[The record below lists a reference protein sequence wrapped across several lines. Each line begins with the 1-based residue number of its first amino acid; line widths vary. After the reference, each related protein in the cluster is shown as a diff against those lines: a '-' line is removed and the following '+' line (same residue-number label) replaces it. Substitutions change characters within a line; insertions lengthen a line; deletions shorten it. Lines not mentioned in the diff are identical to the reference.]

1 MAEVNVK
8 EFAVELKLPVERLV
22 EQLVAAGVKK
32 GLTEETSLTEADK
45 TKLLDFL
52 KKSHGDGKSKSK
64 ITLKRRQTTEIKK
77 SDSAGRSRTI
87 QVEVRKKRVVV
98 KKPEPVVVP
107 EEEVVINDPTPA
119 IEMSLDPK
127 TAEQAKRDS
136 EAKRQADLR
145 AIQAAEIL
153 QKEADKKKRQEKKET
168 AVQEAETTKKEDAV
182 AKAKPK
188 AGDNKAADGTL
199 HSPISKDE
207 AKKAIKK
214 KANQARF
221 EAESKKRGLKT
232 RGDFGAAGGRDNRR
246 GGGKNRSRK
255 NQPVDHAPAPAP
267 EFVAREIA
275 VPETIAIG
283 ELAHK
288 MSVKAAEV
296 IKIFMKLG
304 QMVTINQVIDQETA
318 MIVVDEMGH
327 KGIAAKTADPQ
338 AFLVESSDDDVA
350 QELRAPV
357 VTVMGHVD
365 HGKTSLL
372 DYIRTTRVASGEA
385 GGITQHIG
393 AYHVNTKKGMVTFLD
408 TPGHEAFT
416 SMRAR
421 GAKATDIVVLVVAS
435 DDGVMPQTI
444 EAVHHAK
451 AGNTPLIVA
460 VNKIDK
466 AEANPE
472 RIKQELSQQEV
483 VPEDW
488 GGDTMFA
495 HVSAKTGEGI
505 DALLDSILLQ
515 AEMLDLKA
523 PVTTAARGVVIE
535 SRLDKGR
542 GPVASILVQAGTL
555 NRGDVLLA
563 GAAFGRVRAMVDE
576 NGLTVDTAGPSIPV
590 EVQGLSDVPAAGE
603 EIVVLQDEKK
613 AREIAL
619 FRQGKFREVKLA
631 KQHAAKLENMFDQL
645 KEGAVKSLTLIIKAD
660 VQGSSEA
667 LAHSLTRL
675 STEEVQVNIVHSGV
689 GGINDSD
696 INLALAS
703 NAVIIGFN
711 ARADAT
717 ARKLIQTH
725 GIDVRYYNIIYD
737 AVDEVK
743 AALSGLLSPDRKEE
757 TLGLVEIRQVF
768 RISKVGSVA
777 GCYVQEG
784 LVKRGSSVRLLRDNV
799 VIHEGELDTLKRF
812 KDDVKEV
819 KSGFECGL
827 SVKNYT
833 DIKEGDQLEVFEVI
847 EIARS
852 L

>member
-1 MAEVNVK
+1 MAKVNVK
-8 EFAVELKLPVERLV
+8 EFAAELKLPVGRLL
-22 EQLVAAGVKK
+22 EQLASAGVKK
-32 GLTEETSLTEADK
+32 DLTEETSLTEADK

-52 KKSHGDGKSKSK
+52 KQSHGDGKSKSK

-98 KKPEPVVVP
+98 KKPEPAA
-107 EEEVVINDPTPA
+107 EEKEAITVKDVAPSNDV
-119 IEMSLDPK
+119 SSDPK
-127 TAEQAKRDS
+127 TTEQAKRDL
-136 EAKRQADLR
+136 EAKRQAELR

-153 QKEADKKKRQEKKET
+153 QKEADKKKRQEKKDT
-168 AVQEAETTKKEDAV
+168 AVQEAEAAKKEEIA
-182 AKAKPK
+182 AKAKPSEK
-188 AGDNKAADGTL
+188 KPADKTL
-199 HSPISKDE
+199 HSPITKDE

-232 RGDFGAAGGRDNRR
+232 RGDFAATGGRDSWR
-246 GGGKNRSRK
+246 GGGKNRNRK
-255 NQPVDHAPAPAP
+255 NNQSVDNTPAPAP

-275 VPETIAIG
+275 VPETIAIA

-338 AFLVESSDDDVA
+338 AFLEESSDENVKHEA
-350 QELRAPV
+350 RAPV

-393 AYHVNTKKGMVTFLD
+393 AYHVNTQKGMVTFLD

-416 SMRAR
+416 AMRAR

-451 AGNTPLIVA
+451 AGNTPLIIA

-466 AEANPE
+466 TEANPE
-472 RIKQELSQQEV
+472 RVKQELSQHEV

-488 GGDTMFA
+488 GGDTMFV

-515 AEMLDLKA
+515 AEILDLKA
-523 PVTTAARGVVIE
+523 PVKTAARGVVIE

-542 GPVASILVQAGTL
+542 GPVASILVQGGTL

-563 GAAFGRVRAMVDE
+563 GAVFGRVRAMVDE
-576 NGLTVDTAGPSIPV
+576 NGLAVSSAGPSIPV

-631 KQHAAKLENMFDQL
+631 KQHAAKLDNMFDQL
-645 KEGAVKSLTLIIKAD
+645 KEGAVKSLTMIIKAD

-675 STEEVQVNIVHSGV
+675 STDEVQVNIVHSGV
-689 GGINDSD
+689 GGINESD

-703 NAVIIGFN
+703 NAVIVGFN

-777 GCYVQEG
+777 GCYVLEG
-784 LVKRGSSVRLLRDNV
+784 LVKRGSAVRLLRDNV

-827 SVKNYT
+827 SLKNYT
-833 DIKEGDQLEVFEVI
+833 DIKEGDQLEVFEVV

>member
-1 MAEVNVK
+1 MAKVNVK
-8 EFAVELKLPVERLV
+8 EFAAELKLPVGRLL
-22 EQLVAAGVKK
+22 EQLASAGVKK
-32 GLTEETSLTEADK
+32 DLTEETSLTEADK

-52 KKSHGDGKSKSK
+52 KQSHGDGKSKSK

-98 KKPEPVVVP
+98 KKPEPAA
-107 EEEVVINDPTPA
+107 EEKEEITVKDVAPSNDV
-119 IEMSLDPK
+119 SSDPK
-127 TAEQAKRDS
+127 TTEQAKRDL
-136 EAKRQADLR
+136 EAKRQAELR

-153 QKEADKKKRQEKKET
+153 QKEADKKKRQEKKDT
-168 AVQEAETTKKEDAV
+168 AVQEAEAAKKEEIA
-182 AKAKPK
+182 AKAKPSEK
-188 AGDNKAADGTL
+188 KPADKTL
-199 HSPISKDE
+199 HSPITKDE

-232 RGDFGAAGGRDNRR
+232 RGDFAATGGRDSWR
-246 GGGKNRSRK
+246 GGSKNRNRK
-255 NQPVDHAPAPAP
+255 NNQSVDNTPAPAP

-275 VPETIAIG
+275 VPETIAIA

-338 AFLVESSDDDVA
+338 AFLEESSDENVKHEA
-350 QELRAPV
+350 RAPV

-393 AYHVNTKKGMVTFLD
+393 AYHVNTQKGMVTFLD

-416 SMRAR
+416 AMRAR

-451 AGNTPLIVA
+451 AGNTPLIIA

-466 AEANPE
+466 TEANPE
-472 RIKQELSQQEV
+472 RVKQELSQHEV

-488 GGDTMFA
+488 GGDTMFV

-515 AEMLDLKA
+515 AEILDLKA
-523 PVTTAARGVVIE
+523 PVKTAARGVVIE

-542 GPVASILVQAGTL
+542 GPVASILVQGGTL

-576 NGLTVDTAGPSIPV
+576 NGLVVSSAGPSIPV

-631 KQHAAKLENMFDQL
+631 KQHAAKLDNMFDQL
-645 KEGAVKSLTLIIKAD
+645 KEGAVKSLTMIIKAD

-675 STEEVQVNIVHSGV
+675 STDEVQVNIVHSGV
-689 GGINDSD
+689 GGINESD

-703 NAVIIGFN
+703 NAVIVGFN

-777 GCYVQEG
+777 GCYVLEG
-784 LVKRGSSVRLLRDNV
+784 LVKRGSAVRLLRDNV

-827 SVKNYT
+827 SLKNYT
-833 DIKEGDQLEVFEVI
+833 DIKEGDQLEVFEVV

>member
-1 MAEVNVK
+1 MAKVNVK
-8 EFAVELKLPVERLV
+8 EFAAELKLPVGRLL
-22 EQLVAAGVKK
+22 EQLASAGVKK
-32 GLTEETSLTEADK
+32 DLTEETSLTEADK

-52 KKSHGDGKSKSK
+52 KQSHGDGKSKSK

-98 KKPEPVVVP
+98 KKPEPAA
-107 EEEVVINDPTPA
+107 EEKEEITVKDVAPSNDV
-119 IEMSLDPK
+119 SSDPK
-127 TAEQAKRDS
+127 TTEQAKRDL
-136 EAKRQADLR
+136 EAKRQAELR

-153 QKEADKKKRQEKKET
+153 QKEADKKKRQEKKDT
-168 AVQEAETTKKEDAV
+168 AVQEAEAAKKEEIA
-182 AKAKPK
+182 AKAKPSEK
-188 AGDNKAADGTL
+188 KPADKTL
-199 HSPISKDE
+199 HSPITKDE

-232 RGDFGAAGGRDNRR
+232 RGDFAATGGRDSWR
-246 GGGKNRSRK
+246 GGGKNRNRK
-255 NQPVDHAPAPAP
+255 NNQSVDNTPAPAP

-275 VPETIAIG
+275 VPETIAIA

-338 AFLVESSDDDVA
+338 AFLEESSDENVKHEA
-350 QELRAPV
+350 RAPV

-393 AYHVNTKKGMVTFLD
+393 AYHVNTQKGMVTFLD

-416 SMRAR
+416 AMRAR

-451 AGNTPLIVA
+451 AGNTPLIIA

-466 AEANPE
+466 TEANPE
-472 RIKQELSQQEV
+472 RVKQELSQHEV

-488 GGDTMFA
+488 GGDTMFV

-515 AEMLDLKA
+515 AEILDLKA
-523 PVTTAARGVVIE
+523 PVKTAARGVVIE

-542 GPVASILVQAGTL
+542 GPVASILVQGGTL

-576 NGLTVDTAGPSIPV
+576 NGLVVSSAGPSIPV

-631 KQHAAKLENMFDQL
+631 KQHAAKLDNMFDQL
-645 KEGAVKSLTLIIKAD
+645 KEGAVKSLTMIIKAD

-675 STEEVQVNIVHSGV
+675 STDEVQVNIVHSGV
-689 GGINDSD
+689 GGINESD

-703 NAVIIGFN
+703 NAVIVGFN

-777 GCYVQEG
+777 GCYVLEG
-784 LVKRGSSVRLLRDNV
+784 LVKRGSAVRLLRDNV

-827 SVKNYT
+827 SLKNYT
-833 DIKEGDQLEVFEVI
+833 DIKEGDQLEVFEVV

>member
-1 MAEVNVK
+1 MAKVNVK
-8 EFAVELKLPVERLV
+8 EFAAELKLPVGRLL
-22 EQLVAAGVKK
+22 EQLASAGVKK
-32 GLTEETSLTEADK
+32 DLTEETSLTEADK

-52 KKSHGDGKSKSK
+52 KQSHGDGKSKSK

-98 KKPEPVVVP
+98 KKPEPAA
-107 EEEVVINDPTPA
+107 EEKEAITVKDVAPSNDV
-119 IEMSLDPK
+119 SSDPK
-127 TAEQAKRDS
+127 TTEQAKRDL
-136 EAKRQADLR
+136 EAKRQAELR

-153 QKEADKKKRQEKKET
+153 QKEADKKKRQEKKDT
-168 AVQEAETTKKEDAV
+168 AVQEAEAAKKEEIA
-182 AKAKPK
+182 AKAKPSEK
-188 AGDNKAADGTL
+188 KPADKTL
-199 HSPISKDE
+199 HSPITKDE

-232 RGDFGAAGGRDNRR
+232 RGDFAATGGRDSWR
-246 GGGKNRSRK
+246 GGGKNRNRK
-255 NQPVDHAPAPAP
+255 NNQSVDNTPAPAP

-275 VPETIAIG
+275 VPETIAIA

-338 AFLVESSDDDVA
+338 AFLEESSDENVKHEA
-350 QELRAPV
+350 RAPV

-393 AYHVNTKKGMVTFLD
+393 AYHVNTQKGMVTFLD

-416 SMRAR
+416 AMRAR

-451 AGNTPLIVA
+451 AGNTPLIIA

-466 AEANPE
+466 TEANPE
-472 RIKQELSQQEV
+472 RVKQELSQHEV

-488 GGDTMFA
+488 GGDTMFV

-515 AEMLDLKA
+515 AEILDLKA
-523 PVTTAARGVVIE
+523 PVKTAARGVVIE

-542 GPVASILVQAGTL
+542 GPVASILVQGGTL

-563 GAAFGRVRAMVDE
+563 GAVFGRVRAMVDE
-576 NGLTVDTAGPSIPV
+576 NGLAVSTAGPSIPV

-631 KQHAAKLENMFDQL
+631 KQHAAKLDNMFDQL
-645 KEGAVKSLTLIIKAD
+645 KEGAVKSLTMIIKAD

-675 STEEVQVNIVHSGV
+675 STDEVQVNIVHSGV
-689 GGINDSD
+689 GGINESD

-703 NAVIIGFN
+703 NAVIVGFN

-777 GCYVQEG
+777 GCYVLEG
-784 LVKRGSSVRLLRDNV
+784 IVKRGSAVRLLRDNV

-827 SVKNYT
+827 SLKNYT
-833 DIKEGDQLEVFEVI
+833 DIKEGDQLEVFEVV

>member
-1 MAEVNVK
+1 MAKVNVK
-8 EFAVELKLPVERLV
+8 EFAAELKLPVGRLL
-22 EQLVAAGVKK
+22 EQLASAGVKK
-32 GLTEETSLTEADK
+32 DLTEETSLTEADK

-52 KKSHGDGKSKSK
+52 KQSHGDGKSKSK

-98 KKPEPVVVP
+98 KKPEPAA
-107 EEEVVINDPTPA
+107 EVKEAITVKDVAPSNDV
-119 IEMSLDPK
+119 SSDPK
-127 TAEQAKRDS
+127 TTEQAKRDL
-136 EAKRQADLR
+136 EAKRQAELR

-153 QKEADKKKRQEKKET
+153 QKEADKKKRQEKKDT
-168 AVQEAETTKKEDAV
+168 AVQEAEAAKKEEIA
-182 AKAKPK
+182 AKAKPSEK
-188 AGDNKAADGTL
+188 KLADKTL
-199 HSPISKDE
+199 HSPITKDE

-232 RGDFGAAGGRDNRR
+232 RGDFAATGGRDSWR
-246 GGGKNRSRK
+246 GGGKNRNRK
-255 NQPVDHAPAPAP
+255 NNQSVDNTPAPAP

-275 VPETIAIG
+275 VPETIAIA

-338 AFLVESSDDDVA
+338 AFLEESSDENVKHEA
-350 QELRAPV
+350 RAPV

-393 AYHVNTKKGMVTFLD
+393 AYHVNTQKGMVTFLD

-416 SMRAR
+416 AMRAR

-466 AEANPE
+466 TEANPE
-472 RIKQELSQQEV
+472 RVKQELSQHEV

-488 GGDTMFA
+488 GGDTMFV

-515 AEMLDLKA
+515 AEILDLKA
-523 PVTTAARGVVIE
+523 PVKTAARGVVIE

-542 GPVASILVQAGTL
+542 GPVASILVQGGTL

-563 GAAFGRVRAMVDE
+563 GAVFGRVRAMVDE
-576 NGLTVDTAGPSIPV
+576 NGLVVSSAGPSIPV

-631 KQHAAKLENMFDQL
+631 KQHAAKLDNMFDQL
-645 KEGAVKSLTLIIKAD
+645 KEGAVKSLTMIIKAD

-675 STEEVQVNIVHSGV
+675 STDEVQVNIVHSGV
-689 GGINDSD
+689 GGINESD

-703 NAVIIGFN
+703 NAVIVGFN

-777 GCYVQEG
+777 GCYVLEG
-784 LVKRGSSVRLLRDNV
+784 LVKRGSAVRLLRDNV

-827 SVKNYT
+827 SLKNYT
-833 DIKEGDQLEVFEVI
+833 DIKEGDQLEVFEVV

>member
-1 MAEVNVK
+1 MAKVNVK
-8 EFAVELKLPVERLV
+8 EFAAELKLPVGRLL
-22 EQLVAAGVKK
+22 EQLASAGVKK
-32 GLTEETSLTEADK
+32 DLTEETSLTEADK

-52 KKSHGDGKSKSK
+52 KQSHGDGKSKSK

-98 KKPEPVVVP
+98 KKPEPAA
-107 EEEVVINDPTPA
+107 EEKEAITVKDVAPSNDV
-119 IEMSLDPK
+119 SSDPK
-127 TAEQAKRDS
+127 TTEQAKRDL
-136 EAKRQADLR
+136 EAKRQAELR

-153 QKEADKKKRQEKKET
+153 QKEADKKKRQEKKDT
-168 AVQEAETTKKEDAV
+168 AVQEAEAAKKEEIA
-182 AKAKPK
+182 AKAKPSEK
-188 AGDNKAADGTL
+188 KPADKTL
-199 HSPISKDE
+199 HSPITKDE

-232 RGDFGAAGGRDNRR
+232 RGDFAATGGRDSWR
-246 GGGKNRSRK
+246 GGGKNRNRK
-255 NQPVDHAPAPAP
+255 NNQSVDNAPAPAP

-275 VPETIAIG
+275 VPETIAIA

-338 AFLVESSDDDVA
+338 AFLEESSDENVKHEA
-350 QELRAPV
+350 RAPV

-393 AYHVNTKKGMVTFLD
+393 AYHVNTQKGMVTFLD

-416 SMRAR
+416 AMRAR

-451 AGNTPLIVA
+451 AGNTPLIIA

-466 AEANPE
+466 TEANPE
-472 RIKQELSQQEV
+472 RVKQELSQHEV

-488 GGDTMFA
+488 GGDTMFV

-515 AEMLDLKA
+515 AEILDLKA
-523 PVTTAARGVVIE
+523 PVKTAARGVVIE

-542 GPVASILVQAGTL
+542 GPVASILVQGGTL

-563 GAAFGRVRAMVDE
+563 GAVFGRVRAMVDE
-576 NGLTVDTAGPSIPV
+576 NGLVVSSAGPSIPV

-631 KQHAAKLENMFDQL
+631 KQHAAKLDNMFDQL
-645 KEGAVKSLTLIIKAD
+645 KEGAVKSLTMIIKAD

-675 STEEVQVNIVHSGV
+675 STDEVQVNIVHSGV
-689 GGINDSD
+689 GGINESD

-703 NAVIIGFN
+703 NAVIVGFN

-777 GCYVQEG
+777 GCYVLEG
-784 LVKRGSSVRLLRDNV
+784 LVKRGSAVRLLRDNV

-827 SVKNYT
+827 SLKNYT
-833 DIKEGDQLEVFEVI
+833 DIKEGDQLEVFEVV

>member
-1 MAEVNVK
+1 MAKVNVK
-8 EFAVELKLPVERLV
+8 EFAAELKLPVGRLL
-22 EQLVAAGVKK
+22 EQLASAGVKK
-32 GLTEETSLTEADK
+32 DLTEETSLTEADK

-52 KKSHGDGKSKSK
+52 KQSHGDGKSKSK

-98 KKPEPVVVP
+98 KKPEPAA
-107 EEEVVINDPTPA
+107 EVKEAITVKDVAPSNDV
-119 IEMSLDPK
+119 SSDPK
-127 TAEQAKRDS
+127 TTEQAKRDL
-136 EAKRQADLR
+136 EAKRQAELR

-153 QKEADKKKRQEKKET
+153 QKEADKKKRQEKKDT
-168 AVQEAETTKKEDAV
+168 AVQEAEAAKKEEIA
-182 AKAKPK
+182 AKAKPSEK
-188 AGDNKAADGTL
+188 KPADKTL
-199 HSPISKDE
+199 HSPITKDE

-232 RGDFGAAGGRDNRR
+232 RGDFAATGGRDSWR
-246 GGGKNRSRK
+246 GGGKNRNRK
-255 NQPVDHAPAPAP
+255 NNQSVDNTPAPAP

-275 VPETIAIG
+275 VPETIAIA

-338 AFLVESSDDDVA
+338 AFLEESSDENVKHEA
-350 QELRAPV
+350 RAPV

-393 AYHVNTKKGMVTFLD
+393 AYHVNTQKGMVTFLD

-416 SMRAR
+416 AMRAR

-466 AEANPE
+466 TEANPE
-472 RIKQELSQQEV
+472 RVKQELSQHEV

-488 GGDTMFA
+488 GGDTMFV

-515 AEMLDLKA
+515 AEILDLKA
-523 PVTTAARGVVIE
+523 PVKTAARGVVIE

-542 GPVASILVQAGTL
+542 GPVASILVQGGTL

-563 GAAFGRVRAMVDE
+563 GAVFGRVRAMVDE
-576 NGLTVDTAGPSIPV
+576 NGLVVSSAGPSIPV

-631 KQHAAKLENMFDQL
+631 KQHAAKLDNMFDQL
-645 KEGAVKSLTLIIKAD
+645 KEGAVKSLTMIIKAD

-675 STEEVQVNIVHSGV
+675 STDEVQVNIVHSGV
-689 GGINDSD
+689 GGINESD

-703 NAVIIGFN
+703 NAVIVGFN

-777 GCYVQEG
+777 GCYVLEG
-784 LVKRGSSVRLLRDNV
+784 LVKRGSAVRLLRDNV

-827 SVKNYT
+827 SLKNYT
-833 DIKEGDQLEVFEVI
+833 DIKEGDQLEVFEVV

>member
-1 MAEVNVK
+1 MAKVNVK
-8 EFAVELKLPVERLV
+8 EFAAELKLPVGRLL
-22 EQLVAAGVKK
+22 EQLVSAGVKK
-32 GLTEETSLTEADK
+32 DLTEETSLTEADK

-52 KKSHGDGKSKSK
+52 KQSHGDGKSKSK

-98 KKPEPVVVP
+98 KKPEPAA
-107 EEEVVINDPTPA
+107 EEKEAITVKDVAPSNDV
-119 IEMSLDPK
+119 SSDPK
-127 TAEQAKRDS
+127 TTEQAKRDL
-136 EAKRQADLR
+136 EAKRQAELR

-153 QKEADKKKRQEKKET
+153 QKEADKKKRQEKKDT
-168 AVQEAETTKKEDAV
+168 AVEKAEAAKKEEIA
-182 AKAKPK
+182 AKAKPSEK
-188 AGDNKAADGTL
+188 KPADKTL
-199 HSPISKDE
+199 HSPITKDE

-232 RGDFGAAGGRDNRR
+232 RGDFAATGGRDSWR
-246 GGGKNRSRK
+246 GGGKNRNRK
-255 NQPVDHAPAPAP
+255 NNQSVDNTPAPAP

-275 VPETIAIG
+275 VPETIAIA

-338 AFLVESSDDDVA
+338 AFLEESSDENVKHEA
-350 QELRAPV
+350 RAPV

-393 AYHVNTKKGMVTFLD
+393 AYHVNTQKGMVTFLD

-416 SMRAR
+416 AMRAR

-451 AGNTPLIVA
+451 AGNTPLIIA

-466 AEANPE
+466 TEANPE
-472 RIKQELSQQEV
+472 RVKQELSQHEV

-488 GGDTMFA
+488 GGDTMFV

-515 AEMLDLKA
+515 AEILDLKA
-523 PVTTAARGVVIE
+523 PVKTAARGVVIE

-542 GPVASILVQAGTL
+542 GPVASILVQGGTL

-563 GAAFGRVRAMVDE
+563 GAVFGRVRAMVDE
-576 NGLTVDTAGPSIPV
+576 NGLVVSSAGPSIPV

-631 KQHAAKLENMFDQL
+631 KQHAAKLDNMFDQL
-645 KEGAVKSLTLIIKAD
+645 KEGAVKSLTMIIKAD

-675 STEEVQVNIVHSGV
+675 STDEVQVNIVHSGV
-689 GGINDSD
+689 GGINESD

-703 NAVIIGFN
+703 NAVIVGFN

-777 GCYVQEG
+777 GCYVLEG
-784 LVKRGSSVRLLRDNV
+784 LVKRGSAVRLLRDNV

-827 SVKNYT
+827 SLKNYT
-833 DIKEGDQLEVFEVI
+833 DIKEGDQLEVFEVV

>member
-1 MAEVNVK
+1 
-8 EFAVELKLPVERLV
+8 L
-22 EQLVAAGVKK
+22 EQLSAAGIKK
-32 GLTEETSLTEADK
+32 ELTEETDLTEADK
-45 TKLLDFL
+45 RQLLDFL
-52 KKSHGDGKSKSK
+52 KQAHGDGSSKAK
-64 ITLKRRQTTEIKK
+64 VTLKRRQTSEIKK

-87 QVEVRKKRVVV
+87 QVEVRKKRVIV
-98 KKPEPVVVP
+98 KKPVL
-107 EEEVVINDPTPA
+107 EEVTLKPKEEPTSEPLIKSETTQDA
-119 IEMSLDPK
+119 K
-127 TAEQAKRDS
+127 TAEQTKRDA
-136 EAKRQADLR
+136 EAKRQAELR
-145 AIQAAEIL
+145 AIQAAEIIK
-153 QKEADKKKRQEKKET
+153 KEEDKKSRQEKKET
-168 AVQEAETTKKEDAV
+168 AEKGAPAPTEVKADPKDKDKATV
-182 AKAKPK
+182 AGA
-188 AGDNKAADGTL
+188 KAADGTL
-199 HSPISKDE
+199 HSPITKDE

-221 EAESKKRGLKT
+221 DAESKKRGLKP
-232 RGDFGAAGGRDNRR
+232 RGDFGSGGGRGKSR
-246 GGGKNRSRK
+246 GGGKNRHRR
-255 NQPVDHAPAPAP
+255 NQAVDNTPAPVP
-267 EFVAREIA
+267 EFISRDIE
-275 VPETIAIG
+275 VPETIAIS
-283 ELAHK
+283 ELAHR

-296 IKIFMKLG
+296 IKVFMKLG
-304 QMVTINQVIDQETA
+304 QMVTINQVIDQDTA

-327 KGIAAKTADPQ
+327 KGKIGKTADPQ
-338 AFLVESSDDDVA
+338 AFLEETQTNDEGVE
-350 QELRAPV
+350 QLPRAPV

-393 AYHVNTKKGMVTFLD
+393 AYHVSTDKGMVTFLD

-416 SMRAR
+416 AMRAR
-421 GAKATDIVVLVVAS
+421 GAKATDIVVLVVAA

-451 AGNTPLIVA
+451 AGNTPLIIA

-466 AEANPE
+466 PESNPE
-472 RIKQELSQQEV
+472 RVKQELSQHEV
-483 VPEDW
+483 VPEEW

-495 HVSAKTGEGI
+495 HVSAMNGDGI
-505 DALLDSILLQ
+505 DGLLDAILLQ

-523 PVTTAARGVVIE
+523 PVETAARGVVIE

-542 GPVASILVQAGTL
+542 GPVASILVQGGTL
-555 NRGDVLLA
+555 NRGDIVLA
-563 GAAFGRVRAMVDE
+563 GDVYGRVRAMLDE
-576 NGLTVDTAGPSIPV
+576 NGRTVGAAGPSIPV

-603 EIVVLQDEKK
+603 ELVVLQDEKK
-613 AREIAL
+613 AREIAQ
-619 FRQGKFREVKLA
+619 FRQGRVREVKLA
-631 KQHAAKLENMFDQL
+631 KQQAAKLENMFDHL
-645 KEGAVKSLTLIIKAD
+645 KEGAAKSLAIIIKAD

-667 LAHSLTRL
+667 LAQSLTRL
-675 STEEVQVNIVHSGV
+675 STDEVKVNIVHSGV

-717 ARKLIQTH
+717 ARKLIQNH

-777 GCYVQEG
+777 GCYVLEG
-784 LVKRGSSVRLLRDNV
+784 LIKRGSSVRLLRDNV

-827 SVKNYT
+827 SVKNYS
-833 DIKEGDQLEVFEVI
+833 DIKEGDQLEVFEVV
-847 EIARS
+847 EIART

>member
-1 MAEVNVK
+1 
-8 EFAVELKLPVERLV
+8 
-22 EQLVAAGVKK
+22 
-32 GLTEETSLTEADK
+32 
-45 TKLLDFL
+45 
-52 KKSHGDGKSKSK
+52 
-64 ITLKRRQTTEIKK
+64 
-77 SDSAGRSRTI
+77 
-87 QVEVRKKRVVV
+87 VVV
-98 KKPEPVVVP
+98 KPEPVA
-107 EEEVVINDPTPA
+107 EEKEAITVKDVAPSNDV
-119 IEMSLDPK
+119 SSDPK
-127 TAEQAKRDS
+127 TTEQAKRDL
-136 EAKRQADLR
+136 EAKRQAELR

-153 QKEADKKKRQEKKET
+153 QKEADKKKRQEKKDT
-168 AVQEAETTKKEDAV
+168 AVEKAEAAKKEEIA
-182 AKAKPK
+182 AKAKPSEK
-188 AGDNKAADGTL
+188 KPVDKTL

-232 RGDFGAAGGRDNRR
+232 RGDFAATGGRDSWR

-255 NQPVDHAPAPAP
+255 NNQSVDNTPAPAP

-275 VPETIAIG
+275 VPETIAIA

-338 AFLVESSDDDVA
+338 AFLEESSDENVKH
-350 QELRAPV
+350 EPRAPV

-393 AYHVNTKKGMVTFLD
+393 AYHVNTQKGMVTFLD

-416 SMRAR
+416 AMRAR

-451 AGNTPLIVA
+451 AGNTPLIIA

-466 AEANPE
+466 TEANPE
-472 RIKQELSQQEV
+472 RVKQELSQHEV

-488 GGDTMFA
+488 GGDTMFV

-515 AEMLDLKA
+515 AEILDLKA
-523 PVTTAARGVVIE
+523 PVKTAARGVVIE

-542 GPVASILVQAGTL
+542 GPVASILVQGGTL

-563 GAAFGRVRAMVDE
+563 GAVFGRVRAMVDE
-576 NGLTVDTAGPSIPV
+576 NGLVVSSAGPSIPV

-631 KQHAAKLENMFDQL
+631 KQHAAKLDNMFDQL
-645 KEGAVKSLTLIIKAD
+645 KEGAVKSLTMIIKAD

-675 STEEVQVNIVHSGV
+675 STDEVQVNIVHSGV
-689 GGINDSD
+689 GGINESD

-703 NAVIIGFN
+703 NAVIVGFN

-777 GCYVQEG
+777 GCYVLEG
-784 LVKRGSSVRLLRDNV
+784 LVKRGSAVRLLRDNV

-827 SVKNYT
+827 SLKNYT
-833 DIKEGDQLEVFEVI
+833 DIKEGDQLEVFEVV

>member
-1 MAEVNVK
+1 MAKVNVK
-8 EFAVELKLPVERLV
+8 EFAAELKLPVGRLL
-22 EQLVAAGVKK
+22 EQLASAGVKK
-32 GLTEETSLTEADK
+32 DLTEETSLTEADK

-52 KKSHGDGKSKSK
+52 KQSHGDGKSKSK

-98 KKPEPVVVP
+98 KKPEPAA
-107 EEEVVINDPTPA
+107 EEKEEITVKDVAPSNDV
-119 IEMSLDPK
+119 SSDPK
-127 TAEQAKRDS
+127 TTEQAKRDL
-136 EAKRQADLR
+136 EAKRQAELR

-153 QKEADKKKRQEKKET
+153 QKEADKKKRQEKKDT
-168 AVQEAETTKKEDAV
+168 AVQEAEAAKKEEIA
-182 AKAKPK
+182 AKAKPSEK
-188 AGDNKAADGTL
+188 KPADKTL
-199 HSPISKDE
+199 HSPITKDE

-232 RGDFGAAGGRDNRR
+232 RGDFAATGGRDSWR
-246 GGGKNRSRK
+246 GGGKNRNRK
-255 NQPVDHAPAPAP
+255 NNQSVDNTPAPAP

-275 VPETIAIG
+275 VPETIAIA

-338 AFLVESSDDDVA
+338 AFLEESSDENVKH
-350 QELRAPV
+350 EPRAPV

-393 AYHVNTKKGMVTFLD
+393 AYHVNTQKGMVTFLD

-416 SMRAR
+416 AMRAR

-451 AGNTPLIVA
+451 AGNTPLIIA

-466 AEANPE
+466 TEANPE
-472 RIKQELSQQEV
+472 RVKQELSQHEV

-488 GGDTMFA
+488 GGDTMFV

-515 AEMLDLKA
+515 AEILDLKA
-523 PVTTAARGVVIE
+523 PVKTAARGVVIE

-542 GPVASILVQAGTL
+542 GPVASILVQGGTL

-576 NGLTVDTAGPSIPV
+576 NGLVVSSAGPSIPV

-631 KQHAAKLENMFDQL
+631 KQHAAKLDNMFDQL
-645 KEGAVKSLTLIIKAD
+645 KEGAVKSLTMIIKAD

-675 STEEVQVNIVHSGV
+675 STDEVQVNIVHSGV
-689 GGINDSD
+689 GGINESD

-703 NAVIIGFN
+703 NAVIVGFN

-777 GCYVQEG
+777 GCYVLEG
-784 LVKRGSSVRLLRDNV
+784 LVKRGSAVRLLRDNV

-827 SVKNYT
+827 SLKNYT
-833 DIKEGDQLEVFEVI
+833 DIKEGDQLEVFEVV

>member
-1 MAEVNVK
+1 MAKVNVK
-8 EFAVELKLPVERLV
+8 EFAAELKLPVGRLL
-22 EQLVAAGVKK
+22 EQLASAGVKK
-32 GLTEETSLTEADK
+32 DLTEETSLTEADK

-52 KKSHGDGKSKSK
+52 KQSHGDGKSKSK

-98 KKPEPVVVP
+98 KKPEPAA
-107 EEEVVINDPTPA
+107 EEKEAITVKDVAPSNDV
-119 IEMSLDPK
+119 SSDPK
-127 TAEQAKRDS
+127 TTEQAKRDL
-136 EAKRQADLR
+136 EAKRQAELR

-153 QKEADKKKRQEKKET
+153 QKEADKKKRQEKKDT
-168 AVQEAETTKKEDAV
+168 AVQEAEAAKKEEIA
-182 AKAKPK
+182 AKAKPSEK
-188 AGDNKAADGTL
+188 KPADKTL
-199 HSPISKDE
+199 HSPITKDE

-232 RGDFGAAGGRDNRR
+232 RGDFAATGGRDSWR
-246 GGGKNRSRK
+246 GGGKNRNRK
-255 NQPVDHAPAPAP
+255 NNQSVDNAPAPAP

-275 VPETIAIG
+275 VPETIAIA

-338 AFLVESSDDDVA
+338 AFLEESSDENVKHEA
-350 QELRAPV
+350 RAPV

-393 AYHVNTKKGMVTFLD
+393 AYHVNTQKGMVTFLD

-416 SMRAR
+416 AMRAR

-451 AGNTPLIVA
+451 AGNTPLIIA

-466 AEANPE
+466 TEANPE
-472 RIKQELSQQEV
+472 RVKQELSQHEV

-488 GGDTMFA
+488 GGDTMFV

-515 AEMLDLKA
+515 AEILDLKA
-523 PVTTAARGVVIE
+523 PVKTAARGVVIE

-542 GPVASILVQAGTL
+542 GPVASILVQGGTL

-563 GAAFGRVRAMVDE
+563 GAVFGRVRAMVDE
-576 NGLTVDTAGPSIPV
+576 NGLAVSTAGPSIPV

-631 KQHAAKLENMFDQL
+631 KQHAAKLDNMFDQL
-645 KEGAVKSLTLIIKAD
+645 KEGAVKSLTMIIKAD

-675 STEEVQVNIVHSGV
+675 STDEVQVNIVHSGV
-689 GGINDSD
+689 GGINESD

-703 NAVIIGFN
+703 NAVIVGFN

-777 GCYVQEG
+777 GCYVLEG
-784 LVKRGSSVRLLRDNV
+784 LVKRGSAVRLLRDNV

-827 SVKNYT
+827 SLKNYT
-833 DIKEGDQLEVFEVI
+833 DIKEGDQLEVFEVV

>member
-1 MAEVNVK
+1 MAKVNVK
-8 EFAVELKLPVERLV
+8 EFAAELKLPVGRLL
-22 EQLVAAGVKK
+22 EQLVSAGVKK
-32 GLTEETSLTEADK
+32 DLTEETSLTEADK

-52 KKSHGDGKSKSK
+52 KQSHGDGKSKSK

-98 KKPEPVVVP
+98 KKPEPAA
-107 EEEVVINDPTPA
+107 EEKEAITVKDVAPSNDV
-119 IEMSLDPK
+119 SSDPK
-127 TAEQAKRDS
+127 TTEQAKRDL
-136 EAKRQADLR
+136 EAKRQAELR

-153 QKEADKKKRQEKKET
+153 QKEADKKKRQEKKDT
-168 AVQEAETTKKEDAV
+168 AVQEAETAKKEEIA
-182 AKAKPK
+182 AKAKPSEK
-188 AGDNKAADGTL
+188 KPADKTL
-199 HSPISKDE
+199 HSPITKDE

-232 RGDFGAAGGRDNRR
+232 RGDFAATGGRDSWR
-246 GGGKNRSRK
+246 GGGKNRNRRN
-255 NQPVDHAPAPAP
+255 NQSVDTTPAPAP

-275 VPETIAIG
+275 VPETIAIA

-338 AFLVESSDDDVA
+338 AFLEESSDENVKHEA
-350 QELRAPV
+350 RAPV

-393 AYHVNTKKGMVTFLD
+393 AYHVNTQKGMVTFLD

-416 SMRAR
+416 AMRAR

-451 AGNTPLIVA
+451 AGNTPLIIA

-466 AEANPE
+466 TEANPE
-472 RIKQELSQQEV
+472 RVKQELSQHEV

-488 GGDTMFA
+488 GGDTMFV

-515 AEMLDLKA
+515 AEILDLKA
-523 PVTTAARGVVIE
+523 PVKTAARGVVIE

-542 GPVASILVQAGTL
+542 GPVASILVQGGTL

-563 GAAFGRVRAMVDE
+563 GAVFGRVRAMVDE
-576 NGLTVDTAGPSIPV
+576 NGLAVSSAGPSIPV

-631 KQHAAKLENMFDQL
+631 KQHAAKLDNMFDQL
-645 KEGAVKSLTLIIKAD
+645 KEGAVKSLTMIIKAD

-675 STEEVQVNIVHSGV
+675 STDEVQVNIVHSGV
-689 GGINDSD
+689 GGINESD

-703 NAVIIGFN
+703 NAVIVGFN

-777 GCYVQEG
+777 GCYVLEG
-784 LVKRGSSVRLLRDNV
+784 LVKRGSAVRLLRDNV

-827 SVKNYT
+827 SLKNYT
-833 DIKEGDQLEVFEVI
+833 DIKEGDQLEVFEVV

>member
-1 MAEVNVK
+1 MAKVNVK
-8 EFAVELKLPVERLV
+8 EFAAELKLPVGRLL
-22 EQLVAAGVKK
+22 EQLASAGVKK
-32 GLTEETSLTEADK
+32 DLTEETSLTEADK

-52 KKSHGDGKSKSK
+52 KQSHGDGKSKSK

-98 KKPEPVVVP
+98 KKPEPAA
-107 EEEVVINDPTPA
+107 EEKEAITVKDVAPSNDV
-119 IEMSLDPK
+119 SSDPK
-127 TAEQAKRDS
+127 TTEQAKRDL
-136 EAKRQADLR
+136 EAKRQAELR

-153 QKEADKKKRQEKKET
+153 QKEADKKKRQEKKDT
-168 AVQEAETTKKEDAV
+168 AVQEAEAAKKEEIA
-182 AKAKPK
+182 AKAKPSAK
-188 AGDNKAADGTL
+188 KPADKTL
-199 HSPISKDE
+199 HSPITKDE

-232 RGDFGAAGGRDNRR
+232 RGDFAATGGRDSWR
-246 GGGKNRSRK
+246 GGGKNRNRK
-255 NQPVDHAPAPAP
+255 NNQSVDNTPAPAP

-275 VPETIAIG
+275 VPETIAIA

-338 AFLVESSDDDVA
+338 AFLEESSDENVKHEA
-350 QELRAPV
+350 RAPV

-393 AYHVNTKKGMVTFLD
+393 AYHVNTQKGMVTFLD

-416 SMRAR
+416 AMRAR

-451 AGNTPLIVA
+451 AGNTPLIIA

-466 AEANPE
+466 TEANPE
-472 RIKQELSQQEV
+472 RVKQELSQHEV

-488 GGDTMFA
+488 GGDTMFV

-515 AEMLDLKA
+515 AEILDLKA
-523 PVTTAARGVVIE
+523 PVKTAARGVVIE

-542 GPVASILVQAGTL
+542 GPVASILVQGGTL

-563 GAAFGRVRAMVDE
+563 GAVFGRVRAMVDE
-576 NGLTVDTAGPSIPV
+576 NGLVVSSAGPSIPV

-631 KQHAAKLENMFDQL
+631 KQHAAKLDNMFDQL
-645 KEGAVKSLTLIIKAD
+645 KEGAVKSLTMIIKAD

-675 STEEVQVNIVHSGV
+675 STDEVQVNIVHSGV
-689 GGINDSD
+689 GGINESD

-703 NAVIIGFN
+703 NAVIVGFN

-777 GCYVQEG
+777 GCYVLEG
-784 LVKRGSSVRLLRDNV
+784 LVKRGSAVRLLRDNV

-827 SVKNYT
+827 SLKNYT
-833 DIKEGDQLEVFEVI
+833 DIKEGDQLEVFEVV

>member
-1 MAEVNVK
+1 MAKVNVK
-8 EFAVELKLPVERLV
+8 EFAAELKLPVGRLL
-22 EQLVAAGVKK
+22 EQLVSAGVKK
-32 GLTEETSLTEADK
+32 DLTEETSLTEADK

-52 KKSHGDGKSKSK
+52 KQSHGDGKSKSK

-98 KKPEPVVVP
+98 KKPEPAA
-107 EEEVVINDPTPA
+107 EEKEAITVKDVAPSNDV
-119 IEMSLDPK
+119 SSDPK
-127 TAEQAKRDS
+127 TTEQAKRDL
-136 EAKRQADLR
+136 EAKRQAELR

-153 QKEADKKKRQEKKET
+153 QKEADKKKRQEKKDT
-168 AVQEAETTKKEDAV
+168 AVQEAEAAKKEEIA
-182 AKAKPK
+182 AKAKPSEK
-188 AGDNKAADGTL
+188 KPADKTL
-199 HSPISKDE
+199 HSPITKDE

-232 RGDFGAAGGRDNRR
+232 RGDFAATGGRDSWR
-246 GGGKNRSRK
+246 GGGKNRNRK
-255 NQPVDHAPAPAP
+255 NNQSVDNTPAPAP

-275 VPETIAIG
+275 VPETIAIA

-338 AFLVESSDDDVA
+338 AFLEESSDENVKHEA
-350 QELRAPV
+350 RAPV

-393 AYHVNTKKGMVTFLD
+393 AYHVNTQKGMVTFLD

-416 SMRAR
+416 AMRAR

-451 AGNTPLIVA
+451 AGNTPLIIA

-466 AEANPE
+466 TEANPE
-472 RIKQELSQQEV
+472 RVKQELSQHEV

-488 GGDTMFA
+488 GGDTMFV

-515 AEMLDLKA
+515 AEILDLKA
-523 PVTTAARGVVIE
+523 PVKTAARGVVIE

-542 GPVASILVQAGTL
+542 GPVASILVQGGTL

-563 GAAFGRVRAMVDE
+563 GAVFGRVRAMVDE
-576 NGLTVDTAGPSIPV
+576 NGLVVSSAGPSIPV

-631 KQHAAKLENMFDQL
+631 KQHAAKLDNMFDQL
-645 KEGAVKSLTLIIKAD
+645 KEGAVKSLTMIIKAD

-689 GGINDSD
+689 GGINESD

-703 NAVIIGFN
+703 NAVIVGFN

-777 GCYVQEG
+777 GCYVLEG
-784 LVKRGSSVRLLRDNV
+784 IVKRGSAVRLLRDNV

-827 SVKNYT
+827 SLKNYT
-833 DIKEGDQLEVFEVI
+833 DIKEGDQLEVFEVV